1 MVQFFYF
8 YNKTQFTLQGK
19 IDGEGM
25 NVCDIVINFRKK
37 SSFHRK
43 HKLHRHIEN
52 TGFINDEKKEIR
64 VSQFKCS

>member
-1 MVQFFYF
+1 
-8 YNKTQFTLQGK
+8 
-19 IDGEGM
+19 M

-37 SSFHRK
+37 AVFTENIC
-43 HKLHRHIEN
+43 KLDRYIEN